1 MVETLQGM
9 TSVTQFNDGR
19 RLRSERSRK
28 AMIDAALELIEEGN
42 FAPTAK
48 QISECAGVGIR
59 SFFRQFEDMD
69 QFFAAVD
76 EHTVGS
82 FWESFLHEGDREG
95 ALTERLDSIV
105 ATYAKAFEEHR
116 SLLLA
121 TKSLRWSSR
130 VLKANYERYQQIS
143 RANKERWLPEIS
155 QLPSDERELAD
166 AYLSFE
172 MWHRLRDI
180 QGLSCSAAQAVI
192 LKAVSYTHL
201 TLPTKA

>member
-1 MVETLQGM
+1 M
-9 TSVTQFNDGR
+9 SAVTQLSDGR
-19 RLRSERSRK
+19 RLRSERSRQ
-28 AMIDAALELIEEGN
+28 AMINAALILIEEGN

-48 QISECAGVGIR
+48 QISARAGVGIR

-95 ALTERLDSIV
+95 ELTERLDSIV
-105 ATYAKAFEEHR
+105 TTYGKAFEEHR

-130 VLKANYERYQQIS
+130 VLKENYERYQQIS
-143 RANKERWLPEIS
+143 RANKERWVPEIG
-155 QLPSDERELAD
+155 QLPLDERELAD

-192 LKAVSYTHL
+192 LKAL
-201 TLPTKA
+201 TRLLNP

>member
-1 MVETLQGM
+1 MSAVAQL
-9 TSVTQFNDGR
+9 SDGR
-19 RLRSERSRK
+19 RLRSERSRQ
-28 AMIDAALELIEEGN
+28 AMINAALILIEEGN

-48 QISECAGVGIR
+48 QISARAGVGIR

-95 ALTERLDSIV
+95 TLTERLDSIV

-130 VLKANYERYQQIS
+130 VLKENYERYQQIS
-143 RANKERWLPEIS
+143 RANKERWLPEIG

-180 QGLSCSAAQAVI
+180 QGLPCRAAHAAV
-192 LKAVSYTHL
+192 LKAL
-201 TLPTKA
+201 TRLLNP

>member
-28 AMIDAALELIEEGN
+28 SMIDAALELIEEGN

-95 ALTERLDSIV
+95 VLTERLDSIV

-130 VLKANYERYQQIS
+130 VLKENYERYQQIS

-155 QLPSDERELAD
+155 QLPTDERELAD

-180 QGLSCSAAQAVI
+180 QGLSCSAAKAVI
-192 LKAVSYTHL
+192 LKAL
-201 TLPTKA
+201 TRLLSP

>member
-1 MVETLQGM
+1 MRAVAQL
-9 TSVTQFNDGR
+9 SDGR
-19 RLRSERSRK
+19 RLRSERSRQ
-28 AMIDAALELIEEGN
+28 AMINAALILIEEGN
-42 FAPTAK
+42 FTPTAK
-48 QISECAGVGIR
+48 QISARAGVGIR

-95 ALTERLDSIV
+95 SLTGRLDSIV

-121 TKSLRWSSR
+121 TKSLRWSSS
-130 VLKANYERYQQIS
+130 VLKANYQRYQKIS
-143 RANKERWLPEIS
+143 RSNKESWIPEITE
-155 QLPSDERELAD
+155 LGSDERELVD

-180 QGLSCSAAQAVI
+180 QGLSCETAQAAIV
-192 LKAVSYTHL
+192 KACGGLLFSRG
-201 TLPTKA
+201 

>member
-28 AMIDAALELIEEGN
+28 SMIDAALELIEEGN

-48 QISECAGVGIR
+48 QISERAGVGIR

-105 ATYAKAFEEHR
+105 ATYAKAFEKHR

-130 VLKANYERYQQIS
+130 VLKENYERYQQIS
-143 RANKERWLPEIS
+143 RATRERWLPEIS

-180 QGLSCSAAQAVI
+180 QGLSCSAAQVLV
-192 LKAVSYTHL
+192 LKAVTRLLDS
-201 TLPTKA
+201 

>member
-1 MVETLQGM
+1 MSAVAQL
-9 TSVTQFNDGR
+9 SDGR
-19 RLRSERSRK
+19 RLRSERSRQ
-28 AMIDAALELIEEGN
+28 AMINAALILIEEGN

-48 QISECAGVGIR
+48 QISARAGVGIR

-95 ALTERLDSIV
+95 ELTERLDSIV
-105 ATYAKAFEEHR
+105 TTYGKAFEEHR

-130 VLKANYERYQQIS
+130 VLKENYERYQQIS

-155 QLPSDERELAD
+155 QLVLDERELAD

-192 LKAVSYTHL
+192 LKAL
-201 TLPTKA
+201 TRLLNP

>member
-1 MVETLQGM
+1 MSAVAQL
-9 TSVTQFNDGR
+9 SDGR
-19 RLRSERSRK
+19 RLRSERSRQ
-28 AMIDAALELIEEGN
+28 AMINAALILIEEGN

-48 QISECAGVGIR
+48 QISARAGVGIR

-130 VLKANYERYQQIS
+130 VLKENYERYQQIS

-192 LKAVSYTHL
+192 LKAL
-201 TLPTKA
+201 TRLLNP

>member
-1 MVETLQGM
+1 M
-9 TSVTQFNDGR
+9 TAVAHLSDGR
-19 RLRSERSRK
+19 RLRSERSRQ
-28 AMIDAALELIEEGN
+28 AMINAALILIEEGN

-48 QISECAGVGIR
+48 QISARAGVGIR

-105 ATYAKAFEEHR
+105 ATYVKAFEEHR

-130 VLKANYERYQQIS
+130 VLKENYERYQQIS
-143 RANKERWLPEIS
+143 RANKERWLPEMS

-180 QGLSCSAAQAVI
+180 QGLSCSAAQTLV
-192 LKAVSYTHL
+192 LKAL
-201 TLPTKA
+201 TRLLNP

>member
-1 MVETLQGM
+1 
-9 TSVTQFNDGR
+9 
-19 RLRSERSRK
+19 
-28 AMIDAALELIEEGN
+28 MINAALILIEEGN

-48 QISECAGVGIR
+48 QISARAGVGIR

-76 EHTVGS
+76 EHTAGS

-95 ALTERLDSIV
+95 ELSERLDSIV

-116 SLLLA
+116 SLLLS

-130 VLKANYERYQQIS
+130 VLKENYERYQQMS

-180 QGLSCSAAQAVI
+180 QALSCSAAQTAV
-192 LKAVSYTHL
+192 LKAL
-201 TLPTKA
+201 TRLLNPKG

>member
-1 MVETLQGM
+1 MSAVAQL
-9 TSVTQFNDGR
+9 SDGR
-19 RLRSERSRK
+19 RLRSERSRQ
-28 AMIDAALELIEEGN
+28 AMINAALILIEEGN

-48 QISECAGVGIR
+48 QISARAGVGIR

-76 EHTVGS
+76 EHTIGS
-82 FWESFLHEGDREG
+82 FWESFLHEGNREG

-105 ATYAKAFEEHR
+105 ATYATAFEEHR

-121 TKSLRWSSR
+121 TKSLRWSSS
-130 VLKANYERYQQIS
+130 VLKENYERYQLIS
-143 RANKERWLPEIS
+143 KANKERWLPEIG
-155 QLPSDERELAD
+155 QLPLDERELAD

-180 QGLSCSAAQAVI
+180 QGLSCSAAQAIV
-192 LKAVSYTHL
+192 LKAL
-201 TLPTKA
+201 TRLLNPQG

>member
-1 MVETLQGM
+1 M
-9 TSVTQFNDGR
+9 TAVAHLSDGR
-19 RLRSERSRK
+19 RLRSERSRQ
-28 AMIDAALELIEEGN
+28 AMINAALILIEEGN

-48 QISECAGVGIR
+48 QISARAGVGIR

-82 FWESFLHEGDREG
+82 FWERFLYEGDREG

-130 VLKANYERYQQIS
+130 VLKENYERYQQIS
-143 RANKERWLPEIS
+143 RANKERWLPEMS

-180 QGLSCSAAQAVI
+180 QGLSCSAAQTLV
-192 LKAVSYTHL
+192 LKAL
-201 TLPTKA
+201 TRLLNP

>member
-19 RLRSERSRK
+19 RVRSERSRK
-28 AMIDAALELIEEGN
+28 SMIDAALELIEEGN

-48 QISECAGVGIR
+48 QISARAGVGIR

-95 ALTERLDSIV
+95 ELPERLDSIL

-155 QLPSDERELAD
+155 QLASDERELAD

-180 QGLSCSAAQAVI
+180 QGLSCSAAQTVI
-192 LKAVSYTHL
+192 LKAL
-201 TLPTKA
+201 TRLLSP

>member
-1 MVETLQGM
+1 MSAVAQL
-9 TSVTQFNDGR
+9 SDGR
-19 RLRSERSRK
+19 RLRSERSRQ
-28 AMIDAALELIEEGN
+28 AMINAALILIEEGN

-48 QISECAGVGIR
+48 QISARAGVGIR

-130 VLKANYERYQQIS
+130 VLKENYERYQQIS

-172 MWHRLRDI
+172 IWHRLRDI
-180 QGLSCSAAQAVI
+180 QGLSCGAAQTVV
-192 LKAVSYTHL
+192 LKAL
-201 TLPTKA
+201 TRLLNP

>member
-95 ALTERLDSIV
+95 VLTERLDSIV

-130 VLKANYERYQQIS
+130 VLKENYDRYQQIS

-166 AYLSFE
+166 AYLSLE

-180 QGLSCSAAQAVI
+180 QGLSCSAAQALV
-192 LKAVSYTHL
+192 LKAVTRLLDS
-201 TLPTKA
+201 

>member
-28 AMIDAALELIEEGN
+28 SMIDAALELIEEGN

-48 QISECAGVGIR
+48 QISARAGVGIR

-95 ALTERLDSIV
+95 ELPERLDSIL

-155 QLPSDERELAD
+155 QLASDERELAD

-180 QGLSCSAAQAVI
+180 QGLSCSAAQTVI
-192 LKAVSYTHL
+192 LKAL
-201 TLPTKA
+201 TRLLSP

>member
-9 TSVTQFNDGR
+9 ISVTQFNDGR

-95 ALTERLDSIV
+95 VLTERLDSIV

-130 VLKANYERYQQIS
+130 VLKENYERYQQIS

-166 AYLSFE
+166 AYLSLE

-180 QGLSCSAAQAVI
+180 QGLSCSAAQALV
-192 LKAVSYTHL
+192 LKAVTRLLDS
-201 TLPTKA
+201 

>member
-1 MVETLQGM
+1 M
-9 TSVTQFNDGR
+9 TSVTQLHDGR

-28 AMIDAALELIEEGN
+28 AMIDAALELIEDGN
-42 FAPTAK
+42 YAPTAK
-48 QISECAGVGIR
+48 QISARAGVGIR

-76 EHTVGS
+76 AQTVGS
-82 FWESFLHEGDREG
+82 FWDSFLHEGNRDG
-95 ALTERLDSIV
+95 TLTDRLDSIV
-105 ATYAKAFEEHR
+105 KTYGQAFEEHR

-130 VLKANYERYQQIS
+130 VLKENYERYQQIS
-143 RANKERWLPEIS
+143 RANKEQWVPEIR
-155 QLPSDERELAD
+155 QLPLDERELAD

-180 QGLSCSAAQAVI
+180 QCLSCESTETLI
-192 LKAVSYTHL
+192 LKALKNLLVA
-201 TLPTKA
+201 KA

>member
-28 AMIDAALELIEEGN
+28 SMIDAALELIEEGN

-48 QISECAGVGIR
+48 QISARAGVGIR

-95 ALTERLDSIV
+95 ELPERLDSIL

-130 VLKANYERYQQIS
+130 VLKENYERYQQIS

-155 QLPSDERELAD
+155 QLVLDERELAD

-180 QGLSCSAAQAVI
+180 QGLSWSAAQAVI
-192 LKAVSYTHL
+192 LKAL
-201 TLPTKA
+201 TRLLNP

>member
-1 MVETLQGM
+1 MSAVAQL
-9 TSVTQFNDGR
+9 SDGR
-19 RLRSERSRK
+19 RLRSERSRQ
-28 AMIDAALELIEEGN
+28 AMINAALILIEEGN

-48 QISECAGVGIR
+48 QISARAGVGIR

-95 ALTERLDSIV
+95 TLTERLDSIV

-130 VLKANYERYQQIS
+130 VLKENYERYQQIS
-143 RANKERWLPEIS
+143 RANKERWLPEMS
-155 QLPSDERELAD
+155 QLPLDERELAD

-180 QGLSCSAAQAVI
+180 QGLSCSAAQAVV
-192 LKAVSYTHL
+192 LKAL
-201 TLPTKA
+201 TRLLNPYS

>member
-28 AMIDAALELIEEGN
+28 SMIDAALELIEEGN

-48 QISECAGVGIR
+48 QISARAGVGIR

-95 ALTERLDSIV
+95 ELPERLDSIL

-155 QLPSDERELAD
+155 QLPLDERELAD

-192 LKAVSYTHL
+192 LKAL
-201 TLPTKA
+201 TRLLSP

>member
-1 MVETLQGM
+1 M
-9 TSVTQFNDGR
+9 TSVTQLHDGR

-28 AMIDAALELIEEGN
+28 AMIDAALELIEDGN
-42 FAPTAK
+42 YAPTAK
-48 QISECAGVGIR
+48 QISACAGVGIR

-95 ALTERLDSIV
+95 ALTERLGSIV

-121 TKSLRWSSR
+121 TKSLRWSSS
-130 VLKANYERYQQIS
+130 VLKANYQRYQKIS
-143 RANKERWLPEIS
+143 RSNKESWIPEITE
-155 QLPSDERELAD
+155 LGSDERELVD

-180 QGLSCSAAQAVI
+180 QGLSCETAQAAI
-192 LKAVSYTHL
+192 LKACSGL
-201 TLPTKA
+201 LFSRG

>member
-1 MVETLQGM
+1 MNAVAQL
-9 TSVTQFNDGR
+9 SDGR
-19 RLRSERSRK
+19 RLRSERSRQ
-28 AMIDAALELIEEGN
+28 AMINAALILIEEGN

-48 QISECAGVGIR
+48 QISARAGVGIR

-130 VLKANYERYQQIS
+130 VLKENYERYQQIS

-192 LKAVSYTHL
+192 LKAL
-201 TLPTKA
+201 TRLLNP

>member
-1 MVETLQGM
+1 M
-9 TSVTQFNDGR
+9 TSVTQLHDGR

-28 AMIDAALELIEEGN
+28 AMIDAALELIEDGN
-42 FAPTAK
+42 YAPTAK
-48 QISECAGVGIR
+48 QISARAGVGIR

-76 EHTVGS
+76 EQTVGS
-82 FWESFLHEGDREG
+82 FWERFLHEGDRDG

-105 ATYAKAFEEHR
+105 ATYGKAFEDHR

-130 VLKANYERYQQIS
+130 VLKENYERYQQIS
-143 RANKERWLPEIS
+143 RANKEHWLPEIR
-155 QLPSDERELAD
+155 QLPLDERELAD

-180 QGLSCSAAQAVI
+180 QGLSCESTETLI
-192 LKAVSYTHL
+192 LKALENLLAVED
-201 TLPTKA
+201 

>member
-1 MVETLQGM
+1 MSAVAQL
-9 TSVTQFNDGR
+9 SDGR

-28 AMIDAALELIEEGN
+28 AMINAALILIEEGN

-48 QISECAGVGIR
+48 QISARAGVGIR

-130 VLKANYERYQQIS
+130 VLKENYERYQQIS

-180 QGLSCSAAQAVI
+180 QGLSCESTETLI
-192 LKAVSYTHL
+192 LKALENLL
-201 TLPTKA
+201 TVED

>member
-95 ALTERLDSIV
+95 VLTERLDSIV

-116 SLLLA
+116 SLLLV

-130 VLKANYERYQQIS
+130 VLKENYERYQQIS
-143 RANKERWLPEIS
+143 RANKERCLPEIS

-180 QGLSCSAAQAVI
+180 QGLSCSAAQALV
-192 LKAVSYTHL
+192 LKAVTRLLDS
-201 TLPTKA
+201 

>member
-1 MVETLQGM
+1 MSAVAQL
-9 TSVTQFNDGR
+9 SDGR
-19 RLRSERSRK
+19 RLRSERSRQ
-28 AMIDAALELIEEGN
+28 AMINAALILIEEGN

-48 QISECAGVGIR
+48 QISARAGVGIR

-95 ALTERLDSIV
+95 TLTERLGSIV

-130 VLKANYERYQQIS
+130 VLKENYERYQQIS

-155 QLPSDERELAD
+155 QLVLDERELAD

-192 LKAVSYTHL
+192 LKAL
-201 TLPTKA
+201 TRLLNP

>member
-1 MVETLQGM
+1 MSAVAQL
-9 TSVTQFNDGR
+9 SDGR
-19 RLRSERSRK
+19 RLRSERSRQ
-28 AMIDAALELIEEGN
+28 AMINAALNLIEEGN

-48 QISECAGVGIR
+48 QISARAGVGIR

-95 ALTERLDSIV
+95 TLTERLDSIV

-130 VLKANYERYQQIS
+130 VLKENYERYQQIS

-155 QLPSDERELAD
+155 QLVLDERELAD

-192 LKAVSYTHL
+192 LKAL
-201 TLPTKA
+201 TRLLNP

>member
-1 MVETLQGM
+1 M

-28 AMIDAALELIEEGN
+28 SMIDAALELIEEGN

-48 QISECAGVGIR
+48 QISARAGVGIR

-95 ALTERLDSIV
+95 ELPERLDSIL

-180 QGLSCSAAQAVI
+180 QGLSCSAAQALV
-192 LKAVSYTHL
+192 LKAVTRLLDS
-201 TLPTKA
+201 

>member
-1 MVETLQGM
+1 M
-9 TSVTQFNDGR
+9 TAVAHLSDGR
-19 RLRSERSRK
+19 RLRCERSRQ
-28 AMIDAALELIEEGN
+28 AMINAALILIEEGN

-48 QISECAGVGIR
+48 QISARAGVGIR

-130 VLKANYERYQQIS
+130 VLKENYERYQQIS
-143 RANKERWLPEIS
+143 RANKERWLPEMS

-180 QGLSCSAAQAVI
+180 QGLSCSAAQTLV
-192 LKAVSYTHL
+192 LKAL
-201 TLPTKA
+201 TRLLNP

>member
-1 MVETLQGM
+1 MSAVAQL
-9 TSVTQFNDGR
+9 SDGR
-19 RLRSERSRK
+19 RLRSERSRQ
-28 AMIDAALELIEEGN
+28 AMINAALILIEEGN

-48 QISECAGVGIR
+48 QISARAGVGIR

-95 ALTERLDSIV
+95 TLTERLDSIV

-130 VLKANYERYQQIS
+130 VLKENYERYQQIS
-143 RANKERWLPEIS
+143 RANKERWLPEMS
-155 QLPSDERELAD
+155 QLPLDERELAD

-192 LKAVSYTHL
+192 LKAL
-201 TLPTKA
+201 TRLLNP

>member
-1 MVETLQGM
+1 M
-9 TSVTQFNDGR
+9 TAVAHLSDGR
-19 RLRSERSRK
+19 RLRSERSRQ
-28 AMIDAALELIEEGN
+28 AMINAALILIEEGN

-48 QISECAGVGIR
+48 QISARAGVGIR

-130 VLKANYERYQQIS
+130 VLKENYERYQQIS
-143 RANKERWLPEIS
+143 RANKERWLPEMS

-180 QGLSCSAAQAVI
+180 QGLSCSAAQTLI
-192 LKAVSYTHL
+192 LKAL
-201 TLPTKA
+201 TRLLNP

>member
-1 MVETLQGM
+1 M
-9 TSVTQFNDGR
+9 SAVTQLSDGR
-19 RLRSERSRK
+19 RLRSERSRQ
-28 AMIDAALELIEEGN
+28 AMINAALILIEEGN

-48 QISECAGVGIR
+48 QISARAGVGIR

-130 VLKANYERYQQIS
+130 VLKENYERYQQIS

-155 QLPSDERELAD
+155 QLVLDERELAD

-192 LKAVSYTHL
+192 LKAL
-201 TLPTKA
+201 TRLLNP